1 MGKNG
6 TRITIGLLVSG
17 IVDSYTEYICRGT
30 MRAAKKADVN
40 LIVIPGKYINRDL
53 EGNREITYEY
63 QYNTLFSYAANEEI
77 DALIIAADCIGCLT
91 TRDNVIKLLEEYKD
105 IPTILV
111 ASKIDG
117 YISVNYDNGHGVRE
131 GLEYIINHLH
141 CRRIGMIG
149 GPDDNTDAFER
160 KQVFLE
166 VLEEYGIPFEDK
178 LYVESDLGGASI
190 YIACER
196 ILDDNPDIEA
206 IFCVNDGIAMG
217 LYDEMKKRN
226 LVPGKDIKV
235 FGYDDDIAA
244 AKAKP
249 SLSSVYAD
257 PADLGER
264 AVYMALDKLSG
275 RDITSEILET
285 KLIKRNSLREVTEG
299 SEEEY
304 SRLLS
309 EEYVDEYFD
318 GIFYRCKYRDVDKEV
333 FEMRDL
339 FKTIMQKIF
348 ALSQVE
354 SELNKEVCERVLNL
368 FDVFLRYDS
377 AKYADIDNMVAYY
390 EQVYRA
396 IKDRV
401 RNMEARYRIG
411 KVFTGIYKKI
421 IYTLDYHIGVLE
433 HDNYGVTRAMKMFV
447 RDILRFDK
455 GNDQSYAVV
464 MENLEWLNIHNAY
477 LYTFEEPIIHLYK
490 EKFKRPEEY
499 YLKATLV
506 RDKVQSIPPMDQ
518 KKSFSEIFSNDEM
531 NQERHSLVM
540 LPLFFNEMNYG
551 FILCDM
557 TDDIYENGDFLP
569 AQISSAVK
577 MIVTL
582 RTNEIVQQQLE
593 ENLAAL
599 KENNIKLDNLSKSD
613 MLTGILNRRGFYDMA
628 ERLLQR
634 NQSNRKR
641 TLVAYI
647 DMNNL
652 KIINDRYGHD
662 EGDFSLKLIGD
673 LVVETVGDKGVV
685 GRIGGDEFACVM
697 TYETSDNGLKLVND
711 IANRFADF
719 NVGSDKPY
727 NVTVSTGACVLDG
740 AQEVGLQEALSMADE
755 KLYIAKQSRVKVVAK
770 EEAS

>member
-6 TRITIGLLVSG
+6 KRITIGLLVSG

-63 QYNTLFSYAANEEI
+63 QYNTLFSYATNGEL
-77 DALIIAADCIGCLT
+77 DALIVAADCIGCLT

-131 GLEYIINHLH
+131 GLEYIINNLH
-141 CRRIGMIG
+141 CRKIGMIG
-149 GPDDNTDAFER
+149 GADDNTDAFER
-160 KQVFLE
+160 KQVYFE
-166 VLEEYGIPFEDK
+166 VLKEYGIPFEDK
-178 LYVESDLGGASI
+178 LYVEGDLGGEHI
-190 YIACER
+190 HLACER

-206 IFCVNDGIAMG
+206 VFCVNDSTAMG
-217 LYDEMKKRN
+217 LYAEMKKRN

-264 AVYMALDKLSG
+264 AVYMALDKING
-275 RDITSEILET
+275 REIESEILET
-285 KLIKRNSLREVTEG
+285 RLIKRNSLREVLAG

-304 SRLLS
+304 NRLLD
-309 EEYVDEYFD
+309 EQYIDEYFD
-318 GIFYRCKYRDVDKEV
+318 GIFYRCKYQNVDKEV
-333 FEMRDL
+333 MEMRDL
-339 FKTIMQKIF
+339 FKTIMKKIF
-348 ALSQVE
+348 DLAQVE
-354 SELNKEVCERVLNL
+354 NSKDAFERILNL
-368 FDVFLRYDS
+368 FDVFLQYDS
-377 AKYADIDNMVAYY
+377 AQYADTDSIVAYF
-390 EQVYRA
+390 EQVYQA
-396 IKDRV
+396 IKSKV
-401 RNMEARYRIG
+401 VNIESHYQIG
-411 KVFTGIYKKI
+411 KLFTEIYKKI
-421 IYTLDYHIGVLE
+421 IYTLDYRIGAFE
-433 HDNYGVTRAMKMFV
+433 HSNYSVNQAMKMFV
-447 RDILRFDK
+447 RDILQFDK
-455 GNDQSYAVV
+455 GNDQSFAVV

-499 YLKATLV
+499 CLKATLV
-506 RDKVQSIPPMDQ
+506 KDQVQSISPMDQ
-518 KKSFSEIFSNDEM
+518 KKNFSEIFANDEM

-557 TDDIYENGDFLP
+557 TDAIYENGDFLT

-599 KENNIKLDNLSKSD
+599 KENNIELDNLSKSD

-628 ERLLQR
+628 EKLLRR

-673 LVVETVGDKGVV
+673 LVVETVGNSGVV

-697 TYETSDNGLKLVND
+697 TYGTSDNGLKLVND
-711 IANRFADF
+711 ISQKFAEF
-719 NVGSDKPY
+719 NLGSDKPY

-740 AQEVGLQEALSMADE
+740 AQQVGLQEALTMADE

-770 EEAS
+770 EEVS